1 MANLKIYPSGFY
13 GPVDVRQT
21 APTEAQFIN
30 SRTTSYGIPIRYE
43 VTSSIEAEALFKELD
58 FKMSVDFDFAHR
70 ALTSA
75 KTHLCFST
83 EVPHLTL
90 GEWVNMQMS
99 GPEWSTYHC
108 DWVEE
113 TIGYVFFDKAR
124 KLSFNN
130 WILMLSSRFNKGA
143 NSIKKKPNLNPGQAD
158 IPMSRFVAMWA
169 AKPGGLNDLVCSGK
183 ILFGDVT

>member
-13 GPVDVRQT
+13 GPVDVKQT

-70 ALTSA
+70 ALSSA
-75 KTHLCFST
+75 KTHFCFSH
-83 EVPHLTL
+83 EEPNLSL
-90 GEWVNMQMS
+90 GEWVDMQMS
-99 GPEWSTYHC
+99 SPEWSSYHC
-108 DWVEE
+108 DWINE
-113 TIGYVFFDKAR
+113 TIAYVFNDKPR

-130 WILMLSSRFNKGA
+130 WILMLSSRFNKGV
-143 NSIKKKPNLNPGQAD
+143 SSVKKKPELSAAQAD
-158 IPMSRFVAMWA
+158 TPMSRFIAQWA
-169 AKPGGLNDLVCSGK
+169 VKQGGLDDLVCSGK